1 MPRKPRKN
9 QIDLGRHSTYHV
21 ITRCT
26 RQQFLLGECDASRHQ
41 RKGVLLGQLQRL
53 ASFTAIGVSGFSVMD
68 NHVHLLL
75 KVDVELDKAWSAREV
90 AERWLSL
97 HPPRNGHYKV
107 LEVDEGHIAAFC
119 ADAARVEACREKL
132 MCLSQFMK
140 ELKQETTQQLNKLD
154 GTVGSLWAG
163 RFKCKAVKDEAEL
176 LATLAYVDLNPFA
189 AGACELPEDGQHTSL
204 EARLHGHRASDED
217 GAAKMEASK
226 ASGRTLNEALSE
238 RKGWWLPIGQTVART
253 QGEGLGLVDASAA
266 TTGRSRLGFR
276 AYLNLLDATARLL
289 RDGKKQLTS
298 DMKSINQ
305 RLEVSPMQVAAQVR
319 YWIDQGFD
327 WAGLRP
333 N

>member
-9 QIDLGRHSTYHV
+9 QIDLERHSTYHV

-26 RQQFLLGECDASRHQ
+26 RQLFLLGSCDASRQ
-41 RKGVLLGQLQRL
+41 RRKGVLMGQLQRL
-53 ASFTAIGVSGFSVMD
+53 SSFTAIGVSGFSVMD

-75 KVDVELDKAWSAREV
+75 KVDVEMAKGWSVREV

-107 LEVDEGHIAAFC
+107 LDVQEDHIAAFC
-119 ADAARVEACREKL
+119 ADIARVEACREKL

-154 GTVGSLWAG
+154 NTVGSLWAG
-163 RFKCKAVKDEAEL
+163 RFKCNAVKDEAEL

-204 EARLHGHRASDED
+204 EARLHGHRSADED
-217 GAAKMEASK
+217 TAAKVEASK

-253 QGEGLGLVDASAA
+253 QSDALELEDTLAGTA
-266 TTGRSRLGFR
+266 GRARLGFR
-276 AYLNLLDATARLL
+276 TYLNLLDATARLL
-289 RDGKKQLTS
+289 RDGKKQLAS
-298 DMKSINQ
+298 DIKPINQ
-305 RLEVSPMQVAAQVR
+305 RLEVSPIQVAAQVR
-319 YWIDQGFD
+319 YWLDKGFD
-327 WAGLRP
+327 WAGLKP
-333 N
+333 Y